1 MSKIIKAQ
9 KFSIKKD
16 YLLHHLKLIKLLLF
30 LSNHLL
36 EMVFIMKIRILTVG
50 NKMPKWVQTGF
61 DEYHKRIQPMLS
73 TEIVEIA
80 AAKRAKNPSD
90 ANLAQYREQE
100 GQAILAAHAT
110 AGREQLWVLDVKGKM
125 LSTEGLAEKLAEGMQ
140 QGDDIALVIGGADG
154 VSPEVLAQADVKWS
168 LSALT
173 LPHPLVRVVLM
184 EQLYRAMSINN
195 NHPYHRGN

>member
-1 MSKIIKAQ
+1 MAI
-9 KFSIKKD
+9 
-16 YLLHHLKLIKLLLF
+16 
-30 LSNHLL
+30 
-36 EMVFIMKIRILTVG
+36 IMKIRILTVG

-61 DEYHKRIQPMLS
+61 DEYFKRIQPMLS

-80 AAKRAKNPSD
+80 AAKRAKNPSE

-125 LSTEGLAEKLAEGMQ
+125 LSTENLADKLAEGML
-140 QGDDIALVIGGADG
+140 QGNDIALVIGGADG
-154 VSPEVLAQADVKWS
+154 VSPEVLAKANAKWS